1 MKTKLLGLVG
11 VALLMVPILSIAA
24 EDEYS
29 YTEGSVLDVT
39 SVRTKPGMFDT
50 YMQWLRANFKPM
62 MEEQK
67 KAGIVLSYAIYAG
80 TPRTPKDAD
89 LYLVIEYK
97 NMAALDD
104 LNAKTDPISKKYFA
118 TLSAA
123 NKATADRESIREI
136 LGDELIRE
144 LKLK

>member
-1 MKTKLLGLVG
+1 MKTRLLGLVG

-24 EDEYS
+24 DDEYS

-50 YMQWLRANFKPM
+50 YMQFLRSTFKPM

-67 KAGIVLSYAIYAG
+67 KAGIVLSYAIYSG
-80 TPRTPKDAD
+80 SPRSPKDPD
-89 LYLVIEYK
+89 LYLVVEYK

-118 TLSAA
+118 TLSAS
-123 NKATADRESIREI
+123 NKAAADRESVREI

>member
-1 MKTKLLGLVG
+1 MLGLLG
-11 VALLMVPILSIAA
+11 VALFALPFASIAA
-24 EDEYS
+24 DDGYS
-29 YTEGSVLDVT
+29 YTEGSVIDVT

-50 YMQWLRANFKPM
+50 YMEFLSKTFKPM

-67 KAGIVLSYAIYAG
+67 KAGIVLSYSVYGAA
-80 TPRTPKDAD
+80 PRTPSDPD
-89 LYLVIEYK
+89 VYLVVEYK

-123 NKATADRESIREI
+123 NKAAADRESVRTI
-136 LGDELIRE
+136 LGDELMRE

>member
-1 MKTKLLGLVG
+1 MKTKLIGLLGA
-11 VALLMVPILSIAA
+11 ALLALPFASIAA
-24 EDEYS
+24 DDGYS
-29 YTEGSVLDVT
+29 YTEGSVVDVT

-50 YMQWLRANFKPM
+50 YMEFLSKTFKPM

-67 KAGIVLSYAIYAG
+67 KAGIVLSYSVYAG
-80 TPRTPKDAD
+80 SPRNPSEPDV
-89 LYLVIEYK
+89 YLVVEYK

-118 TLSAA
+118 SLSAA
-123 NKATADRESIREI
+123 NKAAADRESVRTI

>member
-1 MKTKLLGLVG
+1 MKTRLLGVLG
-11 VALLMVPILSIAA
+11 AMLLALPFASVAA
-24 EDEYS
+24 DDGYS

-50 YMQWLRANFKPM
+50 YMKFLSSTFKPM

-67 KAGIVLSYAIYAG
+67 KAGVVLSYAVYAG
-80 TPRTPKDAD
+80 SPRTPADAD
-89 LYLVIEYK
+89 LYLVVEYK

-118 TLSAA
+118 TLDAA
-123 NKATADRESIREI
+123 NKAAADRESVRQI

>member
-24 EDEYS
+24 DDEYS
-29 YTEGSVLDVT
+29 YTEGSVRDVT

-50 YMQWLRANFKPM
+50 YMQFLRSTFKPM

-67 KAGIVLSYAIYAG
+67 KAGIVLSYAVYAG
-80 TPRTPKDAD
+80 SPRTPKDPN
-89 LYLVIEYK
+89 LYLVVEYK

-118 TLSAA
+118 TLSAS
-123 NKATADRESIREI
+123 NKAAADRESVREI

>member
-1 MKTKLLGLVG
+1 MKTKVLGLLGAMLLALPFAS
-11 VALLMVPILSIAA
+11 VAA
-24 EDEYS
+24 DDGYS
-29 YTEGSVLDVT
+29 YTEGSVMDVT

-50 YMQWLRANFKPM
+50 YMDFLRTTFKPM

-67 KAGIVLSYAIYAG
+67 KAGIVLSYAVYAG
-80 TPRTPKDAD
+80 SPRNPSEPD
-89 LYLVIEYK
+89 LYLVVEYK

-104 LNAKTDPISKKYFA
+104 LNAKTDPISKKYYA
-118 TLSAA
+118 SLAA
-123 NKATADRESIREI
+123 SNKAAADRESVRQI

>member
-50 YMQWLRANFKPM
+50 YMQWLRSNFKPM

-80 TPRTPKDAD
+80 SPRTPKDPD
-89 LYLVIEYK
+89 LYLVVEYK

-118 TLSAA
+118 TLGAA
-123 NKATADRESIREI
+123 NKAAADRESIREI

>member
-1 MKTKLLGLVG
+1 MKTRLLGVLG
-11 VALLMVPILSIAA
+11 AMLLTLPFASVAA
-24 EDEYS
+24 DDGYS
-29 YTEGSVLDVT
+29 YTEGSVSDVT

-50 YMQWLRANFKPM
+50 YMKFLSETFKPM

-67 KAGIVLSYAIYAG
+67 KAGVILSYAVYAG
-80 TPRTPKDAD
+80 SPKTPNDPD
-89 LYLVIEYK
+89 LYLVVEYK

-118 TLSAA
+118 TLAAA
-123 NKATADRESIREI
+123 NKAAADRESVRQI
-136 LGDELIRE
+136 LGNELIRE

>member
-1 MKTKLLGLVG
+1 MKTRLLAVLGI
-11 VALLMVPILSIAA
+11 ALFAAPVVSIAA
-24 EDEYS
+24 DDGYA

-39 SVRTKPGMFDT
+39 SVRTKPGMFNAYLQFLSTT
-50 YMQWLRANFKPM
+50 YKPM

-67 KAGIVLSYAIYAG
+67 KAGVILSYAVYGAS
-80 TPRTPKDAD
+80 PKSPNEPD
-89 LYLVIEYK
+89 LFLVVEYK

-104 LNAKTDPISKKYFA
+104 LNAKTDPISKKYWA
-118 TLSAA
+118 TMAA
-123 NKATADRESIREI
+123 SDKAAADRESIRQI

>member
-1 MKTKLLGLVG
+1 MKTKLLGMLS
-11 VALLMVPILSIAA
+11 AMLLMVPVMTIAA
-24 EDEYS
+24 DDGYS
-29 YTEGSVLDVT
+29 YTEGSVMDVT

-50 YMQWLRANFKPM
+50 YMEWLRSTFKPM

-67 KAGIVLSYAIYAG
+67 KAGVILSYAVYSG
-80 TPRTPKDAD
+80 SPKSPSEPD

-118 TLSAA
+118 TLAVA
-123 NKATADRESIREI
+123 NKAAADRESVRQI

>member
-1 MKTKLLGLVG
+1 MKTRLLGLLG
-11 VALLMVPILSIAA
+11 SALLLVPVMSVAA
-24 EDEYS
+24 DEERS

-39 SVRTKPGMFDT
+39 SVRTKPGMFDA
-50 YMQWLRANFKPM
+50 YVQWLDSTFKPM

-67 KAGIVLSYAIYAG
+67 KAGVILSFAVYSG
-80 TPRTPKDAD
+80 SPKAPSEPD

-104 LNAKTDPISKKYFA
+104 LNAKTDPISKKFYA
-118 TLSAA
+118 SLSAA
-123 NKATADRESIREI
+123 NKAMADRESIREI

>member
-1 MKTKLLGLVG
+1 MKTKLLGALG
-11 VALLMVPILSIAA
+11 ALLLALPFASIAA
-24 EDEYS
+24 DDDYS
-29 YTEGSVLDVT
+29 YTEGSVIDVT

-50 YMQWLRANFKPM
+50 YMKFLSTSFKPM

-67 KAGIVLSYAIYAG
+67 KAGLILSYAVYAG
-80 TPRTPKDAD
+80 SPRSPNDPD
-89 LYLVIEYK
+89 LYLVVEYK

-118 TLSAA
+118 SLAAA
-123 NKATADRESIREI
+123 NKAAADRESVRQI
-136 LGDELIRE
+136 LGDELMRE

>member
-24 EDEYS
+24 DDEYS

-39 SVRTKPGMFDT
+39 SVKTKPGMFDT
-50 YMQWLRANFKPM
+50 YMQFLRSTFKPM

-67 KAGIVLSYAIYAG
+67 KAGIVLSYAVYAG
-80 TPRTPKDAD
+80 SPRTPKDPD
-89 LYLVIEYK
+89 LYLVVEYK

-104 LNAKTDPISKKYFA
+104 LNAKTDPIGKKYFA
-118 TLSAA
+118 TLSAS
-123 NKATADRESIREI
+123 NKAAADRESVREI